1 MIVVRFKVQC
11 QKGKSEHALAV
22 FEDVIGPSRALDGVV
37 SFDVGRDLADPN
49 SIIAVEVFR
58 DRAAFDCQGALP
70 EVARVMAL
78 LPEIVAASPEATM
91 FHVSSCEALQ

>member
-37 SFDVGRDLADPN
+37 SFGGRDLADPN
-49 SIIAVEVFR
+49 SIVAVEVFR
-58 DRAAFDCQGALP
+58 DRAAFERQGALP
-70 EVARVMAL
+70 EVARVMAV
-78 LPEIVAASPEATM
+78 LPKLIASSPEATL